1 MDNGFIAD
9 GPHFSIFLLSMCAG
23 IEPRQRHALRPL
35 MLDPNGKVPAS
46 AHTSTAGVSDLKGKG
61 KDD

>member
-9 GPHFSIFLLSMCAG
+9 GPHFSIFLLSMCMG
-23 IEPRQRHALRPL
+23 IEPQQHHALQPL
-35 MLDPNGKVPAS
+35 MLDPNGKVPTS